1 MSRSFVVLL
10 FVATLGCA
18 SAPRG
23 VDQPGAPTPAL
34 AVERF
39 MAAAKAQ
46 DLQALSLAW
55 GSAKGPA
62 RSVVPKDQIER
73 RELIMICYLT
83 HDSYAVHGEN
93 PAPDGRRAF
102 SVELRRG
109 PIARRTTLT
118 TVQGPSNRYYV
129 SEVALEPLS
138 DLCAT
143 SGKTLPGAT
152 P

>member
-1 MSRSFVVLL
+1 MSRYFVVLL
-10 FVATLGCA
+10 FLATLGCA

-23 VDQPGAPTPAL
+23 VNEPGAPTPAL

-46 DLQALSLAW
+46 DLQALAVAW

-83 HDSYAVHGEN
+83 HDSYTVQSDT
-93 PAPDGRRAF
+93 PAPEGRRAF
-102 SVELRRG
+102 TIELRRG
-109 PIARRTTLT
+109 PIARKTTLT
-118 TVQGPSNRYYV
+118 TVKGPSNRYYV
-129 SEVALEPLS
+129 SDVALEPLS

-143 SGKTLPGAT
+143 SGKTLQSPT

>member
-1 MSRSFVVLL
+1 MARPLVVLL

-46 DLQALSLAW
+46 DLQALSVTW
-55 GSAKGPA
+55 GTAKGPA
-62 RSVVPKDQIER
+62 RSVVPRDQIER

-83 HDSYAVHGEN
+83 HDSYSVQAEN
-93 PAPDGRRAF
+93 PAPEGRRAF

-109 PIARRTTLT
+109 PIARKTTLT
-118 TVQGPSNRYYV
+118 TVKGPSNRYYV
-129 SEVALEPLS
+129 SDVALEPLS

-143 SGKTLPGAT
+143 SGTPLPSAR